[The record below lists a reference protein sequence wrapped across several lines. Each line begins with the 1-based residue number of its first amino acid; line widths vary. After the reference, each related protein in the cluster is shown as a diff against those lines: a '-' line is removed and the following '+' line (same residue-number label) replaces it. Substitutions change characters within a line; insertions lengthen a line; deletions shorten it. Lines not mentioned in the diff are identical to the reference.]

1 MRGISSTPIKSKRIW
16 LFSPLLCVAV
26 NGNKLTLVFFDFI
39 QLTIVQFVLMIIFS
53 SFLVFCSF
61 FVRVIFSSVIFFLKW
76 LRSESFKKMS
86 NINWKLINIKL
97 LKKAYSAQWFFYE
110 TKKEKRGVNFFMVNI
125 GLFNFNWYSL
135 SKCPKTCRQK

>member
-1 MRGISSTPIKSKRIW
+1 MRGVSSTPIKSKQIR

-61 FVRVIFSSVIFFLKW
+61 FFVRVIFSSVIFFSSDLGRKV
-76 LRSESFKKMS
+76 SKK
-86 NINWKLINIKL
+86 
-97 LKKAYSAQWFFYE
+97 
-110 TKKEKRGVNFFMVNI
+110 
-125 GLFNFNWYSL
+125 
-135 SKCPKTCRQK
+135 